1 MLKAPRWLLA
11 TISILFGLY
20 HSILG
25 MAAWRSYDNLA
36 LFGLSIAIYLGSL
49 VISVTASPG
58 LTIGRLYG
66 FIVALGAVLT
76 VLVAQMGLR
85 PEHSDPYSTW
95 YVGGM
100 SALLGVLAARGKSIF
115 AWLAAASVA
124 WLIVLKDGVSGLG
137 EVGIEGM
144 AILIAAASATAF
156 ALKRADRE
164 VFELQ
169 EAEMAAE
176 EAIIRAEAAGVE
188 RRLRLQNVLQRVLPA
203 LSYISAN
210 RENLTAG
217 EQEKLLQL
225 EASLRDDI
233 RGKSL
238 LNERVRQAAA
248 EARARGVE
256 VLILDEGGLSEVA
269 ELQLDHMLE
278 RVAKAIDSV
287 MTGKVVVRS
296 PRGEKWV
303 VTVMATRPGTQSPD
317 LWLKF

>member
-25 MAAWRSYDNLA
+25 IAAWRSYDNLLILGA
-36 LFGLSIAIYLGSL
+36 SVAIYLGAL
-49 VISVTASPG
+49 VVSVSASPG
-58 LTIGRLYG
+58 LAIGRVYG
-66 FIVALGAVLT
+66 LIVALGAVAT
-76 VLVAQMGLR
+76 VAVAQMGLH
-85 PEHSDPYSTW
+85 PGHSDPYSTW

-100 SALLGVLAARGKSIF
+100 SALLGVLAARGRSLF
-115 AWLAAASVA
+115 AWLAAVTVG
-124 WLIVLKDGVSGLG
+124 WLIYLEGGVAGLA

-156 ALKRADRE
+156 ALKRADSE
-164 VFELQ
+164 VLELQ

-176 EAIIRAEAAGVE
+176 EAIVRSEAAGLE
-188 RRLRLQNVLQRVLPA
+188 RRIRLQNVLERALPA

-210 RENLTAG
+210 SGNLTPI

-238 LNERVRQAAA
+238 LNANVRKSVAA
-248 EARARGVE
+248 ARARGVE
-256 VLILDEGGLSEVA
+256 VLILDEGGLSEV
-269 ELQLDHMLE
+269 
-278 RVAKAIDSV
+278 
-287 MTGKVVVRS
+287 
-296 PRGEKWV
+296 P
-303 VTVMATRPGTQSPD
+303 
-317 LWLKF
+317 

>member
-11 TISILFGLY
+11 TISILFGVY

-25 MAAWRSYDNLA
+25 VAAWRSFDNLLA
-36 LFGLSIAIYLGSL
+36 LGASVAIYLGAL
-49 VISVTASPG
+49 VVSVAASPG
-58 LTIGRLYG
+58 LAIGRVYG
-66 FIVALGAVLT
+66 SLVAVGAVST
-76 VLVAQMGLR
+76 VVVSHMGLH
-85 PEHSDPYSTW
+85 PGHSDPYSTW

-100 SALLGVLAARGKSIF
+100 SALLGVLAARGQSLL
-115 AWLAAASVA
+115 AWVAAGSVA
-124 WLIVLKDGVSGLG
+124 WLVYLEDGVAGLG

-164 VFELQ
+164 VLELQ

-176 EAIIRAEAAGVE
+176 EAIVRAEAAGQE
-188 RRLRLQNVLQRVLPA
+188 RRVRLQNVLERALPA

-210 RENLTAG
+210 SGKLTPI

-238 LNERVRQAAA
+238 LNASVRKSVAA
-248 EARARGVE
+248 ARARGVE
-256 VLILDEGGLSEVA
+256 VLILDEGGLSEVPEA
-269 ELQLDHMLE
+269 QLTQMLE

-287 MTGKVVVRS
+287 VSGKVVIRS

-303 VTVMATRPGTQSPD
+303 VTVMATRPGTQAPD

>member
-11 TISILFGLY
+11 TVSILFGLY

-25 MAAWRSYDNLA
+25 IAAWRSYENYLF
-36 LFGLSIAIYLGSL
+36 FGLSIAIYLGSL
-49 VISVTASPG
+49 VISVSASPG
-58 LTIGRLYG
+58 LAIGRLYG
-66 FIVALGAVLT
+66 FVVALGAVTT
-76 VLVAQMGLR
+76 VVVAHMGLR
-85 PEHSDPYSTW
+85 PGHSDPYSTW

-100 SALLGVLAARGKSIF
+100 SALLGVLAARGQGLF

-124 WLIVLKDGVSGLG
+124 WLVYLEDGVAGLG

-144 AILIAAASATAF
+144 AILVAAASATAF

-164 VFELQ
+164 VLELQ
-169 EAEMAAE
+169 KTEMAAE
-176 EAIIRAEAAGVE
+176 EAIIRSEAAAQE
-188 RRLRLQNVLQRVLPA
+188 RRLRLQNVLERALPA
-203 LSYISAN
+203 LSFIAAN
-210 RENLTAG
+210 RDQLNAT

-238 LNERVRQAAA
+238 LNANVRKAVAA
-248 EARARGVE
+248 ARARGVE
-256 VLILDEGGLSEVA
+256 VQILDEGGLSQLSQA
-269 ELQLDHMLE
+269 QLDPILE

-287 MTGKVVVRS
+287 ASGKVVVRS

-303 VTVMATRPGTQSPD
+303 VTLMATRPGTQAPD

>member
-11 TISILFGLY
+11 TVSILFGLY

-25 MAAWRSYDNLA
+25 IAAWRSYENNLF
-36 LFGLSIAIYLGSL
+36 FGLSIAIYLGSL
-49 VISVTASPG
+49 VISVSASPG
-58 LTIGRLYG
+58 LAIGRLYG
-66 FIVALGAVLT
+66 FVVAVGAVTT
-76 VLVAQMGLR
+76 VVVAHMGLR
-85 PEHSDPYSTW
+85 PGHSDPYSTW

-100 SALLGVLAARGKSIF
+100 SALLGVLAARGQGLF

-124 WLIVLKDGVSGLG
+124 WLVYLEGGVAGLG

-144 AILIAAASATAF
+144 AILVAAASATAF

-164 VFELQ
+164 VLELQ
-169 EAEMAAE
+169 KTEMAAE
-176 EAIIRAEAAGVE
+176 EAIIRSEAAAQE
-188 RRLRLQNVLQRVLPA
+188 RRLRLQNVLERALPA
-203 LSYISAN
+203 LSFIAAN
-210 RENLTAG
+210 RDQLNAT

-238 LNERVRQAAA
+238 LNANVRKAVAA
-248 EARARGVE
+248 ARARGVE
-256 VLILDEGGLSEVA
+256 VQILDEGGLSQLSQA
-269 ELQLDHMLE
+269 QLDPILE

-287 MTGKVVVRS
+287 ASGKVVVRS

-303 VTVMATRPGTQSPD
+303 VTLMATRPGTQAPD

>member
-11 TISILFGLY
+11 TVSILFGLY

-25 MAAWRSYDNLA
+25 IAAWRSYENHLV
-36 LFGLSIAIYLGSL
+36 FGLSIAIYLGSL
-49 VISVTASPG
+49 VISVSASPG
-58 LTIGRLYG
+58 LAIGRIYG
-66 FIVALGAVLT
+66 FAVAAGAVTT
-76 VLVAQMGLR
+76 VVVAHLAIKPG
-85 PEHSDPYSTW
+85 HSDPYSTW

-100 SALLGVLAARGKSIF
+100 SALLGVLAARGQGMF

-124 WLIVLKDGVSGLG
+124 GLIFLEDGVAGLA

-164 VFELQ
+164 VLELQ
-169 EAEMAAE
+169 KTEIAAE
-176 EAIIRAEAAGVE
+176 EASIRSEAAAQE
-188 RRLRLQNVLQRVLPA
+188 RRLRLQNVLERALPA
-203 LSYISAN
+203 LSYIAAN
-210 RENLTAG
+210 RDRLNAD
-217 EQEKLLQL
+217 EQKKLLQL

-238 LNERVRQAAA
+238 LNAIVRNAVAA
-248 EARARGVE
+248 ARARGVE
-256 VLILDEGGLSEVA
+256 VLILDEGGLSQLTQV
-269 ELQLDHMLE
+269 ELATILD

-287 MTGKVVVRS
+287 GSGKVVVRS

-303 VTVMATRPGTQSPD
+303 VTLMATRPGTQTPD